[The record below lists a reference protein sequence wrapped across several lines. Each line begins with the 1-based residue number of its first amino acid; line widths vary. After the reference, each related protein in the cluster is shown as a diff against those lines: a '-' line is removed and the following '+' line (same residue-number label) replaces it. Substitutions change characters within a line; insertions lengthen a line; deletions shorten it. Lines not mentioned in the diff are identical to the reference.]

1 MRFSKYQVQLQGCVL
16 KIINII
22 IVTENLARSNSPF
35 PVFVLSDGI
44 QCTVLVSVDEAAEV
58 PVSPPDKNEKIRTWG
73 PSSVHQRDREKSRR
87 VKAKDRFMAER
98 CNSVPNL
105 GTQVNQNGG
114 KKV

>member
-1 MRFSKYQVQLQGCVL
+1 M
-16 KIINII
+16 KIN
-22 IVTENLARSNSPF
+22 ENLARSTLPF
-35 PVFVLSDGI
+35 PSCVSSDGI
-44 QCTVLVSVDEAAEV
+44 QRAVLFSVDEAGEV
-58 PVSPPDKNEKIRTWG
+58 PVSPPDKNQKIRTWG